1 MKIKCMIDN
10 LKYNNKPTG
19 KEIGSIVNRLG
30 REENVVE
37 ISVKELANKIIEGYS
52 IKPAICGRKQ
62 DEWQEQQ
69 VFMVDVDD
77 GLTIEQAIN
86 KSREIDIVPTF
97 IYTSFSHTEK
107 KHKFRLVFVV
117 DEIITNIDEALAIQN
132 ILNQLFVGDE
142 HCKNLNRIY
151 FGGRSIV
158 YENYNSVIN
167 VENILNK
174 YSEKWYD
181 KRLERKG
188 VPNKYNINNIN
199 YIRYPKNPPTDDKE
213 VNYNIQAIKE
223 HNIKYLKSILDIED
237 NNKIVLETQQQFLDY
252 IYKIDLAKLLNIDNH
267 RSFNCIFHNDK
278 NPSASIFPD
287 PKTGNYIYSCN
298 SNSCGVSYNIIGI
311 IERLGNFKSRPKT
324 YNFIKEL
331 FNLEIMETEWQK
343 EQKEIL
349 IENLKAIHNGEL
361 EINCPQT
368 YKNNKRILRYLEQMH
383 LIALDNIYNE
393 KLTDGEGNVL
403 FFASR
408 SYIADKL
415 NLSANSLNKISQKL
429 VVLAYHKLLNKIDDT
444 EIPEDLLNK
453 SKHINVKDN
462 KNKYKHINY
471 FSIPSYTYNLYAE
484 IEQQGKK
491 WKENKYT
498 MKGVSREMFY
508 RAEGKEVAD
517 RMYPQYKKITKQGK
531 VVDRTT
537 SKSSDERTLEIVRVI
552 FSILE
557 EKGYVM
563 EKEIIDRLKWK
574 YNKTKIEKQI
584 KRSLQEILDSYDLIR
599 IRANKKIKEQYRVA
613 ENGYPF
619 IIVKFDNY
627 I

>member
-117 DEIITNIDEALAIQN
+117 DEIITNIDEALAIKN
-132 ILNQLFVGDE
+132 ILNQIFNGDE

-158 YENYNSVIN
+158 YENYNSVLN
-167 VENILNK
+167 VENILKK
-174 YSEKWYD
+174 YSEKLYD
-181 KRLERKG
+181 KNFEEN
-188 VPNKYNINNIN
+188 PPQYNSINKYTNTIVGEKTPSTI
-199 YIRYPKNPPTDDKE
+199 
-213 VNYNIQAIKE
+213 NYNIQAIKDK
-223 HNIKYLKSILDIED
+223 NIKYLQSVLNI
-237 NNKIVLETQQQFLDY
+237 NKKTVFETRQDFYEY
-252 IYKIDLAKLLNIDNH
+252 ITKNIDLSELLGINNPS
-267 RSFNCIFHNDK
+267 SFKCIFHNDN
-278 NPSASIFPD
+278 NPSAGIFKGD
-287 PKTGNYIYSCN
+287 NGAYIYKCHS
-298 SNSCGVSYNIIGI
+298 SSCGVITNIVGV
-311 IERLGNFKSRPKT
+311 IEILIKAKT
-324 YNFIKEL
+324 KPQAYNFIKEL
-331 FNLEIMETEWQK
+331 YNLEIKETEWQK

-349 IENLKAIHNGEL
+349 EENLRLLRDGTLEEQFPDVYKLIKRNIHVL
-361 EINCPQT
+361 E
-368 YKNNKRILRYLEQMH
+368 RLH
-383 LIALDNIYNE
+383 LIAMDNIRDE
-393 KLTDGEGNVL
+393 KLTNEDGNVI
-403 FFASR
+403 FFASTR
-408 SYIADKL
+408 YITKQL
-415 NLSANSLNKISQKL
+415 GMSSNSAKEISKKL
-429 VVLAYHKLLNKIDDT
+429 VLFQFLNLLNKHS
-444 EIPEDLLNK
+444 EENLPESYYKKSRKMATTLNK
-453 SKHINVKDN
+453 KGKRVHTKHITYLSINSYIYPILQESQKMAQLWKDN
-462 KNKYKHINY
+462 NM
-471 FSIPSYTYNLYAE
+471 SMAGL
-484 IEQQGKK
+484 
-491 WKENKYT
+491 
-498 MKGVSREMFY
+498 SRENILRTFGE
-508 RAEGKEVAD
+508 RLANIL
-517 RMYPQYKKITKQGK
+517 YPQYHYQNKKGTTKA
-531 VVDRTT
+531 
-537 SKSSDERTLEIVRVI
+537 SNERTNDIVEII
-552 FSILE
+552 FYLINS
-557 EKGYVM
+557 KNYAT
-563 EKEIIDRLKWK
+563 EKEIVEILKSK
-574 YNKTKIEKQI
+574 YGKTLTKVQI

>member
-1 MKIKCMIDN
+1 MIDN

-132 ILNQLFVGDE
+132 ILNKLFNADE

-167 VENILNK
+167 VDELLNK
-174 YSEKWYD
+174 YSDLCYN
-181 KRLERKG
+181 KRLGRKG

-199 YIRYPKNPPTDDKE
+199 YIRYPKNPPADDKE

-223 HNIKYLKSILDIED
+223 HNIKYLKTILGIDD
-237 NNKIVLETQQQFLDY
+237 DNKIIFETQQQFLDY
-252 IYKIDLAKLLNIDNH
+252 IFKIDLAKLLNIDNPK
-267 RSFNCIFHNDK
+267 SFKCIFHDDN
-278 NPSASIFPD
+278 NPSASIFQD
-287 PKTGNYIYSCN
+287 DETGNYIYKCN
-298 SNSCGVSYNIIGI
+298 SNSCGVSYNIIGV

-324 YNFIKEL
+324 YKFIKEL

-349 IENLKAIHNGEL
+349 IENLKVIYNGEL
-361 EINCPQT
+361 EKNCPQA
-368 YKNNKRILRYLEQMH
+368 YKNNKNILRYLEQMH

-393 KLTDGEGNVL
+393 KLTDEEGNVL

-415 NLSANSLNKISQKL
+415 NLSPNSLNKISQKL
-429 VVLAYHKLLNKIDDT
+429 VVLAYHKLLNKLDDN
-444 EIPEDLLNK
+444 EIPESLLKK
-453 SKHINVKDN
+453 SKCINIKYND
-462 KNKYKHINY
+462 KNFKHINY

-491 WKENKYT
+491 WKDNHYT
-498 MKGVSREMFY
+498 MKGVSREMFF

-517 RMYPQYKKITKQGK
+517 KLYPQYKKITNKQGK
-531 VVDRTT
+531 EVDRTT
-537 SKSSDERTLEIVRVI
+537 TKTSDKRTAEIVKVI
-552 FSILE
+552 FDILDNQ
-557 EKGYVM
+557 GYVTEREIV
-563 EKEIIDRLKWK
+563 EKLKNK
-574 YNKTKIEKQI
+574 FGKTKTEIQI
-584 KRSLQEILDSYDLIR
+584 KRSLQEILDGYGL
-599 IRANKKIKEQYRVA
+599 KKIRTNKEIKKQYGVVN
-613 ENGYPF
+613 NGYPF